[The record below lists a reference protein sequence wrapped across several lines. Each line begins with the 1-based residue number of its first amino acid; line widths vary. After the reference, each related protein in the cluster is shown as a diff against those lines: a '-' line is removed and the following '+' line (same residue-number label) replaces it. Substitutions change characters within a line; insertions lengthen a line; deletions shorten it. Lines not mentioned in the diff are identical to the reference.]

1 MWQVTARGRRY
12 DLGLGWFRPASQR
25 DADPPFVEHLS
36 GGAGFF
42 NVIRIYPSRGV
53 GVAVMGNATSYHID
67 AVACLAPDDRLRDP
81 GTRPRRSWPR
91 PARAVSPNRHAQG
104 ERGTPLAVA
113 HAAVK

>member
-1 MWQVTARGRRY
+1 MTSGNWTLERCWLVLSRAATASMWQVTARGRRY
-12 DLGLGWFRPASQR
+12 DLGLSWFRPASQR

-67 AVACLAPDDRLRDP
+67 TVARLAPDDRLRDP
-81 GTRPRRSWPR
+81 GTRPRRS
-91 PARAVSPNRHAQG
+91 
-104 ERGTPLAVA
+104 
-113 HAAVK
+113 

>member
-53 GVAVMGNATSYHID
+53 GVAVMGNATSYTSTLWRASPRTID
-67 AVACLAPDDRLRDP
+67 SATP
-81 GTRPRRSWPR
+81 GTRPRRS
-91 PARAVSPNRHAQG
+91 
-104 ERGTPLAVA
+104 
-113 HAAVK
+113 